1 MYWLFLS
8 VFLYAINNIL
18 WKSFVKGEQ
27 PLRIINRRAIFTVLI
42 AFSAVWFTHVDLIAF
57 VTNPKAFFV
66 LLASLFGTAGL
77 VMMVTFLKDGSLVRM
92 GYYSLMGSFIAAGY
106 TYLFRE
112 TPISQK
118 AILGTILIIIGYLV
132 FLFNE
137 KRQVKTEPALLSQH
151 FLLSGMTICFSLSLL
166 IQWESLKIFPP
177 LAIISTQEITV
188 LVATFIA
195 LLIVKPT
202 KMQTA
207 IQLRTISKT
216 AIMAIVIFAGI
227 FVGTIGLK
235 QVNPFLA
242 SITGISVPVLTV
254 FAASFVFRDKLNL
267 FHLFSLLLMIIG
279 GLALL

>member
-8 VFLYAINNIL
+8 VLLYAINNIL
-18 WKSFVKGEQ
+18 WKIFVKGEQ

-57 VTNPKAFFV
+57 ITNPKAFFV

-151 FLLSGMTICFSLSLL
+151 LLLGSMTLCFSLSLL

-177 LAIISTQEITV
+177 LAIIITQEITV

-195 LLIVKPT
+195 LLIIKPT
-202 KMQTA
+202 KIQTVT
-207 IQLRTISKT
+207 QFRTISKT
-216 AIMAIVIFAGI
+216 AIMAVVIFAGI

-242 SITGISVPVLTV
+242 SITGISVPILTV

>member
-8 VFLYAINNIL
+8 VFLYAFNNIL
-18 WKSFVKGEQ
+18 WKIFVKGEQ
-27 PLRIINRRAIFTVLI
+27 PLHIINRRAIFTVLI
-42 AFSAVWFTHVDLIAF
+42 AFSAAWFTHADLLAF
-57 VTNPKAFFV
+57 ITNPKAFFV

-151 FLLSGMTICFSLSLL
+151 LLLGGMTICFSLSLL

-188 LVATFIA
+188 LAATFIA

-202 KMQTA
+202 KTQTSP
-207 IQLRTISKT
+207 QFRTISKT
-216 AIMAIVIFAGI
+216 AIMAIVIFTGI

-254 FAASFVFRDKLNL
+254 FAASFVFHDKLNL

>member
-18 WKSFVKGEQ
+18 WKSFVKSEQ

-57 VTNPKAFFV
+57 ITNPKAFFV

-77 VMMVTFLKDGSLVRM
+77 VMMVTFLKEGSLVRM

-118 AILGTILIIIGYLV
+118 AILGTVLIILGYLV

-151 FLLSGMTICFSLSLL
+151 LLLSGMTLCFSLSLL

-202 KMQTA
+202 KTQTST
-207 IQLRTISKT
+207 QLRTISKT

>member
-8 VFLYAINNIL
+8 VLLYAINNIL
-18 WKSFVKGEQ
+18 WKIFVKGEQ

-57 VTNPKAFFV
+57 ITNPKAFFV

-151 FLLSGMTICFSLSLL
+151 LLLGSMTLCFSLSLL

-177 LAIISTQEITV
+177 LAIIITQEITV

-195 LLIVKPT
+195 LLIIKPT
-202 KMQTA
+202 KIQTVT
-207 IQLRTISKT
+207 QFRTISKT

>member
-1 MYWLFLS
+1 MHWLFAS

-18 WKSFVKGEQ
+18 WKIFVKDEQ
-27 PLRIINRRAIFTVLI
+27 PLRIINRRAIFTVII
-42 AFSAVWFTHVDLIAF
+42 AVSALLFTHVDLIAF
-57 VTNPKAFFV
+57 ITNPKVVFV

-92 GYYSLMGSFIAAGY
+92 GYYSLLGSFIAAGY

-118 AILGTILIIIGYLV
+118 AILGTILIIFGYLV

-137 KRQVKTEPALLSQH
+137 KRQIKSEPALLSQH
-151 FLLSGMTICFSLSLL
+151 LLLGGMTLCFSLSLL

-188 LVATFIA
+188 LAATFIA
-195 LLIVKPT
+195 LLIVKPAKT
-202 KMQTA
+202 QTA
-207 IQLRTISKT
+207 SQLQTISKT
-216 AIMAIVIFAGI
+216 SIMAIVIFAGI
-227 FVGTIGLK
+227 FTGTLGLK
-235 QVNPFLA
+235 SADPFLA

-254 FAASFVFRDKLNL
+254 FAASIIFRDKLNL
-267 FHLFSLLLMIIG
+267 FHIFSLLLMIIG
-279 GLALL
+279 GSALL

>member
-8 VFLYAINNIL
+8 VLLYAINNIL
-18 WKSFVKGEQ
+18 WKIFVKGEQ
-27 PLRIINRRAIFTVLI
+27 PLRIINRRAIFTVLS

-57 VTNPKAFFV
+57 ITNPKAFFV

-151 FLLSGMTICFSLSLL
+151 LLLGSMTLCFSLSLL

-177 LAIISTQEITV
+177 LAIIITQEITV

-195 LLIVKPT
+195 LLIIKPT
-202 KMQTA
+202 KIQTVT
-207 IQLRTISKT
+207 QFRTISKT
-216 AIMAIVIFAGI
+216 AIMAVVIFAGI

-242 SITGISVPVLTV
+242 SITGISVPILTV